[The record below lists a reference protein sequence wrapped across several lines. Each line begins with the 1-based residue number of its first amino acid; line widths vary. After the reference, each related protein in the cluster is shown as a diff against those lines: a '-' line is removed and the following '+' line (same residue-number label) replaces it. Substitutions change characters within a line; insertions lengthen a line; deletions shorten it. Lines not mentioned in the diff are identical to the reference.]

1 MAITLKVMYWEN
13 DATVVRESSI
23 DDTTTMDN
31 DTLMPKT
38 NVIFMIFSSKVQ
50 GVDTRVGELVGFDN
64 YQVGLREIGNFA
76 HLYGYDDL
84 PGGWWRIQN
93 PFANDGYLK
102 ALTHPLMYPFGKANE
117 IFWQFTGIQL
127 TQQEFDGTQAA
138 RDALH

>member
-1 MAITLKVMYWEN
+1 MAITIKVMYWEN
-13 DATVVRESSI
+13 SAVVVRESAI

-31 DTLMPKT
+31 DTLMPKQ

-50 GVDTRVGELVGFDN
+50 GQDTRVGELVGWDN
-64 YQVGLREIGNFA
+64 YQVGLREVGNFA

-84 PGGWWRIQN
+84 HGGWWHIPQ

-117 IFWQFTGIQL
+117 IFWQFTGVQL
-127 TQQEFDGTQAA
+127 SPTDWDSTEVA
-138 RDALH
+138 RNELR